1 MCNVAMSGSF
11 TNVSTF
17 GTSLG
22 AEPSGCA
29 SKTFAPGVAWGG
41 WDDSPAKGL
50 IWQQMSEI
58 KTKNIQ
64 HNHPWVL
71 IDFSHSHVDPTA
83 RMLQASD
90 FTIQNWSYV
99 VVISPR
105 PHVSNLALYECC
117 CPSYHRNNITI
128 QFCSWVK
135 LSPNSRKLRLAKH
148 KSRRLRTLEHGGGP
162 KLISW

>member
-1 MCNVAMSGSF
+1 MCNVAMSCSF

-29 SKTFAPGVAWGG
+29 SKTFAPAVGWGG

-58 KTKNIQ
+58 KIKTYNTTTVESSYFF
-64 HNHPWVL
+64 HTL
-71 IDFSHSHVDPTA
+71 YVDPTSWDVESL
-83 RMLQASD
+83 R
-90 FTIQNWSYV
+90 FYYV

-105 PHVSNLALYECC
+105 PHFSNLAWYECC
-117 CPSYHRNNITI
+117 CPNYHRNNITI
-128 QFCSWVK
+128 FSFVVGWIFC
-135 LSPNSRKLRLAKH
+135 PNSRKLRSAKH
-148 KSRRLRTLEHGGGP
+148 KSRRLRNLEHGGGP